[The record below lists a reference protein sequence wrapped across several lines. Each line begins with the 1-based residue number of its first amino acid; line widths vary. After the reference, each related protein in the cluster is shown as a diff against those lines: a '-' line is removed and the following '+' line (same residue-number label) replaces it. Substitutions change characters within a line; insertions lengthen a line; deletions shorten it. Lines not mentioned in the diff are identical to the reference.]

1 MDEDAKFRYQRS
13 ISKKRREIDE
23 KDEEIRTL
31 QQRVQSLEWALDQ
44 VGKII
49 LKIDPVTGYYLPVN
63 EMQAKKKLDIII
75 NTALFEK
82 KEETP

>member
-23 KDEEIRTL
+23 KDEGIRAL

-49 LKIDPVTGYYLPVN
+49 LKIDPVTGHYLPVN

-75 NTALFEK
+75 NAALFEK
-82 KEETP
+82 KEKTP

>member
-1 MDEDAKFRYQRS
+1 MDEDARFHYQRS

-23 KDEEIRTL
+23 KDEEIRAL
-31 QQRVQSLEWALDQ
+31 QQRVQSLEWALEQ
-44 VGKII
+44 VGGII
-49 LKIDPVTGYYLPVN
+49 MKTDPVTGHYLPVN